1 MITLNGKKFA
11 RNNREFVD
19 SLFSPG
25 GTCVGYYK
33 VQKRAVI
40 LEDMHH
46 NRIGAVNWDGV
57 LCSATKMPD
66 GRYWYSYRTPDII
79 GDFPR
84 YLTEREECETIVRE
98 HIKERC
104 PSKTTLFI

>member
-11 RNNREFVD
+11 RNNREFAE

-33 VQKRAVI
+33 VLKRAVI
-40 LEDMHH
+40 LMDMRGE
-46 NRIGAVNWDGV
+46 RIGCVNWDGV
-57 LCSATKMPD
+57 LASATRGYD
-66 GRYWYSYRTPDII
+66 GRYRYCYRNPDLI
-79 GDFPR
+79 GEFPR
-84 YLTEREECETIVRE
+84 YLDKVEACQAIVKE

-104 PSKTTLFI
+104 PR